1 MKHLKYYLLVAVVA
15 LSIVGCRKTIEVS
28 FENVPQELEAQGGT
42 IELALKSNGEW
53 VIGSTVDWIAIEPM
67 SGNGDATLT
76 LTALANTTG
85 ELRSAQITATTKDNT
100 AVMNVTQKAEENY
113 YLIVTPEEIVCGEE
127 GGEFTVVVSSNVE
140 WNVFAPDWISCSVAG
155 GSNDSTIILT
165 VSPMGDGL
173 EESRMGD
180 VFFGRSLVSTGA
192 NSVTDK
198 IHVVQT
204 ADPILG
210 IELTPNDLHFECM
223 GETKTVFVSTED
235 SWTATAED
243 DWVTLSQAQGQG
255 DAEISVSVNENP
267 VFVDRRSIVHFTTA
281 GGVQTALIIRQSAAI
296 DPHFLEVSPLA
307 FEFGKEG
314 GEQEITIGCDTDW
327 LFFIDCDWLSLS
339 QLSGTG
345 NTRVVL
351 TAEQNE
357 LNEPRSTEFAIK
369 SDGLFYELTVN
380 QAAGDAPL
388 VTYFDPD
395 SLFVMYSGG
404 IQHVQ
409 LNSNVS
415 WQLQTSDWISM
426 ISPASG
432 EGNASFDIIV
442 NSHSDPEDRIGYV
455 RAIHDGQVKATL
467 VVVQEGKPDIL
478 ETDVTSIDVRPEG
491 GDFVVH
497 VTANQSWTTKVNTE
511 WMQCVPVGGFNNG
524 SFTIRVESMPS
535 TEPRTGQIKVVG
547 SMGSVVVITVN
558 QH

>member
-155 GSNDSTIILT
+155 GSNDSTILLT

-173 EESRMGD
+173 EESRTGD

>member
-155 GSNDSTIILT
+155 GSNDSTILLT

>member
-155 GSNDSTIILT
+155 GSNDSTILLT

-388 VTYFDPD
+388 VTYFAPD

-535 TEPRTGQIKVVG
+535 IEPRTGQIKVVG